1 MSRLLLDAYRQA
13 LGADGL
19 SVHEEIADF
28 SGMSELE
35 VQARWFSGS
44 LGRDWI
50 SSNGETVYIE
60 DFGRWNREPG
70 PDFAD
75 ARVRIGDA
83 VHRGPIELDFD
94 VRDWER
100 HGHIR
105 NPAFR
110 DTVLHLFV
118 QAPAQRFF
126 TRTLDNRE
134 VTQVRIAAPST
145 APRKESAEAALIT
158 ADSARI
164 RRILEAAARHRL
176 DIKARAIERHA
187 AVHGEEEAW
196 FAAIAVALGYKSN
209 QLPFLL
215 LAQRVGLKLSSGTDG
230 EAMLFGASGFLESPE
245 PPAAGPEVRT
255 YLRGLWELWWKLRAR
270 CERWILPS
278 DAWVLAPVRPANH
291 PHRRVAAMAGIAAS
305 WNRIHAALA
314 AGKSSDLAAA
324 LDALDHPFW
333 SHRFNLGAAS
343 LKNSQALLGS
353 QRIRDIV
360 LNVCH
365 PLAVDRDPAAWED
378 FLETR
383 GPAPAAIMTGAA
395 ARFFGT
401 GAPSLLKYAFAQQ
414 GLLQLER
421 DFRSAEAPDAFLQAL
436 GRFPLADAPGR
447 S

>member
-1 MSRLLLDAYRQA
+1 MSRPILEAYRQA
-13 LGADGL
+13 LGSDGF

-35 VQARWFSGS
+35 IQARWFSGS
-44 LGRDWI
+44 LGREWS
-50 SSNGETVYIE
+50 SSNGETVHIE

-75 ARVRIGDA
+75 ARIRIGDI
-83 VHRGPIELDFD
+83 VHRGPVELDFD

-134 VTQVRIAAPST
+134 VTQVRIAPPST
-145 APRKESAEAALIT
+145 ASRKDSAEAALIT
-158 ADSARI
+158 ADPVRM

-176 DIKARAIERHA
+176 DLKARAIERHA
-187 AVHGEEEAW
+187 AVHGEDEAW
-196 FAAIAVALGYKSN
+196 FAAIGTALGYKSN

-215 LAQRVGLKLSSGTDG
+215 LAQRIGLKLSSEPDG

-245 PPAAGPEVRT
+245 PPAAGPEVRS
-255 YLRGLWELWWKLRAR
+255 YLRSLWESWWKMRAR

-291 PHRRVAAMAGIAAS
+291 PHRRVAAMAGIASS
-305 WNRIHAALA
+305 WERIQSALA
-314 AGKSSDLAAA
+314 AGRPDDLATA

-343 LKNSQALLGS
+343 LKSPQALVGS
-353 QRIRDIV
+353 QRIQDIV
-360 LNVCH
+360 LNVCQ
-365 PLAVDRDPAAWED
+365 PLAVDRDPAAWEN
-378 FLETR
+378 FLQMR

-395 ARFFGT
+395 TRFFGSA
-401 GAPSLLKYAFAQQ
+401 APSLLKHAFAQQ

-421 DFRSAEAPDAFLQAL
+421 DFRSAEAPDAFLEAL
-436 GRFPLADAPGR
+436 GRFPLADAASR

>member
-1 MSRLLLDAYRQA
+1 MSRTLLNAYREA

-19 SVHEEIADF
+19 SVHDGIADF

-35 VQARWFSGS
+35 IQARWFSGS
-44 LGRDWI
+44 LGRDWT
-50 SSNGETVYIE
+50 SPNGETVYIE

-75 ARVRIGDA
+75 ARIRIGDTI
-83 VHRGPIELDFD
+83 HRGPIELDFD

-100 HGHIR
+100 HGHVR

-126 TRTLDNRE
+126 TRTVDNRE
-134 VTQVRIAAPST
+134 VAQVRIAAPST
-145 APRKESAEAALIT
+145 ALRKASAEAALIT
-158 ADSARI
+158 SDPARM

-176 DIKARAIERHA
+176 DLKARAIERHA
-187 AVHGEEEAW
+187 AVHGEDEAW

-215 LAQRVGLKLSSGTDG
+215 LAQRVGLKLSSEADG
-230 EAMLFGASGFLESPE
+230 EALLFGASGFLESPE

-255 YLRGLWELWWKLRAR
+255 YLRGLWESWWKLRAR

-291 PHRRVAAMAGIAAS
+291 PHRRVAAMAGIASS
-305 WNRIHAALA
+305 WPRIQPALT
-314 AGKSSDLAAA
+314 AGKSDDLTAV
-324 LDALDHPFW
+324 LETLDHPFW

-360 LNVCH
+360 LNVYH
-365 PLAVDRDPAAWED
+365 PLAVDRNSAAWDD
-378 FLETR
+378 FLQTR
-383 GPAPAAIMTGAA
+383 GPAPAAIMAGAA
-395 ARFFGT
+395 ARFFGSS
-401 GAPSLLKYAFAQQ
+401 ASSLLKHAFAQQ

-421 DFRSAEAPDAFLQAL
+421 DFRSAETPDAFLEAL
-436 GRFPLADAPGR
+436 GRFPLADAPAR

>member
-1 MSRLLLDAYRQA
+1 MSRLLLDAYRRA

-19 SVHEEIADF
+19 SVHDGIADF

-35 VQARWFSGS
+35 IQARWFSGS
-44 LGRDWI
+44 LGRDWM

-75 ARVRIGDA
+75 ARIRLGDI

-100 HGHIR
+100 HGHVR

-134 VTQVRIAAPST
+134 VTQVRIAAPPA
-145 APRKESAEAALIT
+145 APRKDTAEAALIT
-158 ADSARI
+158 GDPARM

-176 DIKARAIERHA
+176 DLKARAIERHA
-187 AVHGEEEAW
+187 AVHGEEEAC

-215 LAQRVGLKLSSGTDG
+215 LAQRVGLKVSSGPDG
-230 EAMLFGASGFLESPE
+230 EAILFGASGFLESPE
-245 PPAAGPEVRT
+245 PPAAGAGVRT
-255 YLRGLWELWWKLRAR
+255 YLRGLWESWWKLRAR

-291 PHRRVAAMAGIAAS
+291 PHRRVAAMAGIASCWERVHLALVAGRS
-305 WNRIHAALA
+305 DDLRAALET
-314 AGKSSDLAAA
+314 
-324 LDALDHPFW
+324 LDHPFW

-343 LKNSQALLGS
+343 LKSSQALLGS
-353 QRIRDIV
+353 QRIQDIV

-365 PLAVDRDPAAWED
+365 PLAVDRNTAAWED
-378 FLETR
+378 FLQVR
-383 GPAPAAIMTGAA
+383 GPAPAAIIEGAA
-395 ARFFGT
+395 ARFFGSS
-401 GAPSLLKYAFAQQ
+401 APSLLKYAFAQQ

-421 DFRSAEAPDAFLQAL
+421 DFRSADAPEAFLEAL
-436 GRFPLADAPGR
+436 GRFPLADAAAR